1 MPVKKLP
8 ANPNLDHLKHQAKD
22 LMRDHAARMPHSAQ
36 LLREFHPR
44 FLHST
49 DSDIFA
55 ARLLLSDAQLAN
67 ARESGFPSWARL
79 KRHIEKPTLTDRL
92 DLPHHERI
100 EDPIFRRAVNLID
113 AGDEPGLRA
122 WLKQHP
128 HLVHQHITF
137 EGWNYFHNPTLLPFV
152 AGNPV
157 RHNTMPENIVQV
169 AKTILDCGPDQS
181 SINLTLSLT
190 ATGSIPRQCRKQ
202 IPLIDLLCD
211 HGADPDSAME
221 VTALCGEFEALLAL
235 IRRGGQITLPIA
247 AALNLS
253 DDARRLLPSATDHHR
268 HLALNLAAQYGRTEI
283 ARLLLDAGEDPDRY
297 TPVGGHSHGTPLHHA
312 AGYGHFDVVRLLVEH
327 GAKLNQKDVLWRG
340 IPAEWAE
347 HEGRTEVA
355 AYLREQEKRRT
366 AKE

>member
-49 DSDIFA
+49 DAEIFA
-55 ARLLLSDAQLAN
+55 ARLALSDAQLAI
-67 ARESGFPSWARL
+67 ARESGFPSWTRL

-113 AGDEPGLRA
+113 AGDEQGLRA
-122 WLKQHP
+122 WLQQHP

-137 EGWNYFHNPTLLPFV
+137 EGWNYFRNPTLLEFV

-157 RHNTMPENIVQV
+157 RHQTMPQNIVQI
-169 AKTILDCGPDQS
+169 AKAILDCGPDQS
-181 SINLTLSLT
+181 STNQTLCLVG
-190 ATGSIPRQCRKQ
+190 TGSIPRQCQKQ
-202 IPLIDLLCD
+202 IPLINLLCD
-211 HGADPDSAME
+211 HNADPNTALE
-221 VTALCGEFEALLAL
+221 VVALCGEFEALAAL
-235 IRRGGQITLPIA
+235 INRGGQITLPIA
-247 AALNLS
+247 AALNLPNE
-253 DDARRLLPSATDHHR
+253 AHQLLASATDHHR

-283 ARLLLDAGEDPDRY
+283 VRLLLDAGEDPDRY

-312 AGYGHFDVVRLLVEH
+312 AGYGHLDVVRLLIEH
-327 GAKLNQKDVLWRG
+327 GASLNQKDVLWRAT
-340 IPAEWAE
+340 PVEWAE
-347 HEGRTEVA
+347 HEGRTETA
-355 AYLREQEKRRT
+355 IYLRAQETNRD
-366 AKE
+366 AKT